1 MEFELN
7 EDHRALRD
15 LAKQFAERDL
25 IPHAQQWSSEHT
37 FPTPAF
43 RKMADLGFMGML
55 VPEQYSGS
63 NVSTMAYA
71 AVAEEFGRADVG
83 VAATWNGCNTI
94 SILPFLEGTEAQK
107 RRWLEP
113 MARGTELGCFSLNEP
128 GAGSDA
134 RSVQTRATRDGEG
147 WVINGTKNFAS
158 TAGTELSNTTVLLT
172 VTKHGEPKEREYS
185 AFVVTKGMPGFA
197 MGPAYHK
204 LGWHT
209 MDCRDL
215 FFEDCR
221 VPADHLLGREG
232 GGLRQFLSALTVA
245 RIGLAAIAVGLIRA
259 CLETSIEYAKQRVQF
274 GQPISKYQAIQFK
287 VAEMAMDMELARLM
301 VYKAAWLRDQGQA
314 FAYESSLAK
323 LFAANACM
331 KAAEEAVQIQGGYG
345 YVEES
350 PVARFFRDAKNLKI
364 GGGTSEI
371 HHLLIAR
378 HLGC

>member
-7 EDHRALRD
+7 EEQRAIRD
-15 LAKQFAERDL
+15 LAREVAEREI
-25 IPHAQQWSSEHT
+25 IPHAQRWSADHT
-37 FPTPAF
+37 FPTPLYHRFAE
-43 RKMADLGFMGML
+43 LGFMGML
-55 VPEQYSGS
+55 VPEEYGGS
-63 NVSTMAYA
+63 NTPTVTYV
-71 AVAEEFGRADVG
+71 AVTEELGRADVG
-83 VAATWNGCNTI
+83 TAATWNGCNTI
-94 SILPFLEGTEAQK
+94 SILPFLEGTDAQK
-107 RRWLEP
+107 ARWLVP
-113 MARGTELGCFSLNEP
+113 MAQGKELGCFSLNEP

-134 RSVQTRATRDGEG
+134 RGVQTRAVRDGDQ

-158 TAGTELSNTTVLLT
+158 TAGTELSNTTVLLA
-172 VTKHGEPKEREYS
+172 VTRPGEPKEREYS
-185 AFVVTKGMPGFA
+185 AFVVEKGTPGFT
-197 MGPAYHK
+197 MGAPYHK

-215 FFEDCR
+215 FFENCR
-221 VPADHLLGREG
+221 LPADHLLGREG
-232 GGLRQFLSALTVA
+232 RGLRQFLSALSVA
-245 RIGLAAIAVGLIRA
+245 RIGLSAIAVGLIRA
-259 CLETSIEYAKQRVQF
+259 CLETSLEYARQRVQF

-287 VAEMAMDMELARLM
+287 VAEMAQDMELARLM
-301 VYKAAWLRDQGQA
+301 VYKAAWLRDQDRP
-314 FAYESSLAK
+314 FAYESSVAK

-331 KAAEEAVQIQGGYG
+331 RAAEEAVQIQGGYG